1 MTLGLNGVPTWWW
14 CLWNSFHLVV
24 LVLVEG
30 EFLSYLVVVLVAG
43 AAAAKSSKRSNSWP
57 EPVAIA

>member
-1 MTLGLNGVPTWWW
+1 M
-14 CLWNSFHLVV
+14 VV
-24 LVLVEG
+24 LVERFPPGGACACGRGVPILPG
-30 EFLSYLVVVLVAG
+30 GGGACG